1 MVRSE
6 DVFMPKKN
14 NKTKTW
20 KASSR
25 HRYNDPD
32 LWKVGEPLTE
42 KDEALL
48 SVLKRTYKQLGY
60 TPSQKEVPNAP
71 AIKKRFRLWSDA
83 ILAAG
88 LPKYSDI
95 EQIRKREK
103 KQAWEKRANDLFK

>member
-1 MVRSE
+1 
-6 DVFMPKKN
+6 MPKKKD
-14 NKTKTW
+14 NKKRSW
-20 KASSR
+20 QNKR
-25 HRYNDPD
+25 LHRYNDPN

-42 KDEALL
+42 KDERLL
-48 SVLKRTYKQLGY
+48 SVLKKTYKQLGY

-95 EQIRKREK
+95 EQIRKREAK
-103 KQAWEKRANDLFK
+103 KAWEKRTNDLLR